1 MTTGV
6 NQASLVGPAV
16 VTSQGNSQGEREGR
30 RRRLYLSYGEVQVGQ
45 EPGSRD
51 TEDTI

>member
-1 MTTGV
+1 MWDLQHQSTIEVEEAGW
-6 NQASLVGPAV
+6 
-16 VTSQGNSQGEREGR
+16 
-30 RRRLYLSYGEVQVGQ
+30 LYLSYGEVQVGQ